1 MLKSLLCADLIE
13 ETRSLFEP
21 ISASMSSQGYPEWS
35 YAIIEHF
42 VRAGEVLI
50 PELLNDTAMSESTLK
65 LYTEERSFIYLPFIV
80 DRLRTYRIAEGLSYE
95 LSIRNTMEDLKNEYL
110 P

>member
-1 MLKSLLCADLIE
+1 MAFIHSHLDIPDE
-13 ETRSLFEP
+13 GGQYGPE
-21 ISASMSSQGYPEWS
+21 YP
-35 YAIIEHF
+35 IEHF

-50 PELLNDTAMSESTLK
+50 PELLNDTAMSESTLE
-65 LYTEERSFIYLPFIV
+65 LYTNERSFIYLPFIV
-80 DRLRTYRIAEGLSYE
+80 DRLRACRIEEGLSYE